1 MTNSSSKDVHVP
13 LHLRVDTT
21 RQVLEVFRNG
31 ELVKAYPVS
40 TSKFGLGF
48 EFGSNK
54 TPVGRFVVSEKIGAG
69 AETGA
74 VFESRNLTGQVRPAG
89 WSRRSSPHTD
99 TVAGWSR

>member
-69 AETGA
+69 VETGA
-74 VFESRNLTGQVRPAG
+74 VFEAEISPASRLAR
-89 WSRRSSPHTD
+89 WSRRFGPHTD
-99 TVAGWSR
+99 TMAGWS